1 MTSATDQ
8 RLITAIVPEDV
19 DTLALAS
26 ALHEQFGITAVF
38 RHLGRG
44 VGRTTRR
51 VGKAPLIPE
60 RRTLFSVRVAPQQA
74 DAVFAW
80 LLEAARIG
88 RVGGGLVYQQRLGW
102 SLVESEPQKGQR
114 AAAPG

>member
-1 MTSATDQ
+1 MSRATDQ

-51 VGKAPLIPE
+51 EGRAPLIPE
-60 RRTLFSVRVAPQQA
+60 RRTLFSARVDPEQA
-74 DAVFAW
+74 DAVFTW
-80 LLEAARIG
+80 LLDAARIA
-88 RVGGGLVYQQRLGW
+88 RVGGGLIYQQRLGS
-102 SLVESEPQKGQR
+102 SLVES
-114 AAAPG
+114 

>member
-1 MTSATDQ
+1 MNVAAEY

-19 DTLALAS
+19 DTLALAT
-26 ALHEQFGITAVF
+26 ALHERFGRTAVF

-51 VGKAPLIPE
+51 LGRAPLIPE
-60 RRTLFSVRVAPQQA
+60 RRTLFSVFVAPDLA

-80 LLEAARIG
+80 LEIEARID
-88 RVGGGLVYQQRLGW
+88 RRGGGLLYEQCLGR
-102 SLVESEPQKGQR
+102 SLIDS
-114 AAAPG
+114 